1 MAPKTTNYLAG
12 DVEITGTVIFE
23 HELHCEAK
31 IDGTIH
37 SPGLLIVAREGVIRG
52 DIHAGAVSVFG
63 QVRGNITVRER
74 CELHASARLEGDLKA
89 PRLIIE
95 EGATFM
101 GNSQVIPHGQALPA
115 PPRERENFPGPPQ
128 RKAP

>member
-1 MAPKTTNYLAG
+1 MAPKSTNYLAN
-12 DVEITGTVIFE
+12 DVEITGSVIFE

-52 DIHAGAVSVFG
+52 DIHAGAVSIFG
-63 QVRGNITVRER
+63 HVRGNITVLER
-74 CELHASARLEGDLKA
+74 CELHATARLEGDLKA

-95 EGATFM
+95 EGATFL
-101 GNSQVIPHGQALPA
+101 GNSQVIPQGQALPQ
-115 PPRERENFPGPPQ
+115 PQKERENLPAPPQ
-128 RKAP
+128 RKAF